1 MKLIVQIPCFNEE
14 HSLPRTVADIPR
26 RIEGVDE
33 VEILVIDD
41 GSSDRTSEVARA
53 AGVDHVV
60 RHTRNRGLARA
71 FRTGLDACL
80 RLGPGILVNTD
91 AANQYAG
98 HEIPN
103 RVRRSLGGRA
113 DSVRLGATR
122 VIATPEWMEVLA
134 SASRGGAGEKF
145 PVTAIGKIAGGRIG
159 VAAFDI
165 RGHFLL
171 DPDKLDA
178 LVATIDLLKDLTA
191 PGDVQ
196 IVATGSYVSVPA
208 AEPARVTRPDGR
220 TLTLEPDKWGRVHL
234 RPLEQ
239 GSYTIDSNGLR
250 DNGGATKTVALL
262 STSLAVDSIP
272 VADCTLTDGT
282 TPLATDQRGVSR
294 PQGSVCDI
302 GAFELAES
310 AGFSSF
316 SVKLDIHAGST
327 LPTTPGSFDLKSTFT
342 LREGS
347 SGADPLTEVVKLQV
361 GTYQATIPANSFHQ
375 LRKGAKKGSYVFS
388 GVIGGVSLSSQI
400 VPLGGNS
407 YDFKASGSPVDLT
420 ALANPVTVTLMIG
433 NVVPADVQ
441 LLQGDYLLIDQSA
454 LTGESLP
461 VNKGAAD
468 VAYASTV
475 IKQGEMLA
483 VVVNTGTDTNFH
495 TVVALVAKASLEER
509 SHFQKMVI
517 KIGDFLILITG
528 VLVIVIVMVALFR
541 HEHFLEIARFALVL
555 TVASIP
561 VALPAVLS
569 VTMAVGAMNLARRQA
584 IVSRLTAIEELA
596 GVDVFCSD
604 KTGTL
609 TKNEMQ
615 VAEAAVLE
623 KHTEREPF
631 LVAALA
637 SRLENR
643 DPIELP
649 IFQYLDEHFP
659 DSDWKTYNQI
669 GFTPFDPIR
678 KRTEAEIEKE
688 GERFTV
694 LKGAAQV
701 LLGMTQLSDDET
713 HTVNQTVDQ
722 LAAKGYRTLAVGR
735 KKGDAPLDLL
745 GLIPMYDPPRDD
757 SKQVIA
763 DMQNHGVEVKM
774 VTGDNMAI
782 AREMASTLTLGP
794 NIRLAGNLF
803 DAQGAAIDEATAELV
818 EQSDGFAQV
827 FPEHKFNIVKALQAR
842 GHIVGM
848 TGDGVNDSPALKQA
862 EVGIA
867 VSGATD
873 AARAAADLVLTAP
886 GLSVIVRAIEE
897 ARRIFER
904 MNSYAIYR
912 ITETIR
918 IMVFVVLAMLVFN
931 FYPITA
937 IMIILLA
944 FFNDVPIMTIAYDHT
959 ALDPKP
965 VRWEMHRVILV
976 STVMGLTGVAGSF
989 LMLFVAVDM
998 LHLSTAQLQS
1008 FIFLKMAVAGHLTLF
1023 ISRSKGFFLKKP
1035 YPAPIMIWSAV
1046 GTKVAATILVA
1057 YGFFG
1062 LVTPIGW
1069 RSIGLIW
1076 AYSFTWALVTDW
1088 AKLMV
1093 YRHLEHANARHQ
1105 AFLTRV
1111 QQPMTSHA
1119 ATTTH
1124 KASHRHGRHGAPR

>member
-1 MKLIVQIPCFNEE
+1 MPNPMPTLLKKEDAEHMSADALFEALGSSMAAGLSAEEAAQRLGQYGPNALEEKKTNPLLKFLGYFWGPIPWMIEIAAILSLIVHHWDDFAIILTLLIFNAAVGFWQEYKAGNAVE
-14 HSLPRTVADIPR
+14 ALKQSLALKSRVLRDKKWQ
-26 RIEGVDE
+26 
-33 VEILVIDD
+33 EIDAKRLVPGDVI
-41 GSSDRTSEVARA
+41 R
-53 AGVDHVV
+53 
-60 RHTRNRGLARA
+60 
-71 FRTGLDACL
+71 L
-80 RLGPGILVNTD
+80 RLG
-91 AANQYAG
+91 
-98 HEIPN
+98 
-103 RVRRSLGGRA
+103 
-113 DSVRLGATR
+113 
-122 VIATPEWMEVLA
+122 
-134 SASRGGAGEKF
+134 
-145 PVTAIGKIAGGRIG
+145 
-159 VAAFDI
+159 DI
-165 RGHFLL
+165 
-171 DPDKLDA
+171 
-178 LVATIDLLKDLTA
+178 
-191 PGDVQ
+191 
-196 IVATGSYVSVPA
+196 
-208 AEPARVTRPDGR
+208 
-220 TLTLEPDKWGRVHL
+220 
-234 RPLEQ
+234 
-239 GSYTIDSNGLR
+239 
-250 DNGGATKTVALL
+250 
-262 STSLAVDSIP
+262 
-272 VADCTLTDGT
+272 
-282 TPLATDQRGVSR
+282 
-294 PQGSVCDI
+294 
-302 GAFELAES
+302 
-310 AGFSSF
+310 
-316 SVKLDIHAGST
+316 
-327 LPTTPGSFDLKSTFT
+327 
-342 LREGS
+342 
-347 SGADPLTEVVKLQV
+347 
-361 GTYQATIPANSFHQ
+361 IPAD
-375 LRKGAKKGSYVFS
+375 AK
-388 GVIGGVSLSSQI
+388 L
-400 VPLGGNS
+400 
-407 YDFKASGSPVDLT
+407 VD
-420 ALANPVTVTLMIG
+420 
-433 NVVPADVQ
+433 
-441 LLQGDYLLIDQSA
+441 GDYLSIDQSA

-461 VNKGAAD
+461 VNKAVGD
-468 VAYASTV
+468 VAYSGSVA
-475 IKQGEMLA
+475 KQGEMLA
-483 VVVNTGTDTNFH
+483 LVTGTGSNTYFGQTAMLVESAS
-495 TVVALVAKASLEER
+495 TV
-509 SHFQKMVI
+509 SHFQKAVLR
-517 KIGDFLILITG
+517 IGDYLIYLSLG
-528 VLVIVIVMVALFR
+528 LAALLVIVQLFR
-541 HEHFLEIARFALVL
+541 HTPLLELIQFALILV
-555 TVASIP
+555 VASIP
-561 VALPAVLS
+561 VAMPAVLS
-569 VTMAVGAMNLARRQA
+569 VTMAVGAMALSRMKA
-584 IVSRLTAIEELA
+584 ILSRLEAIEEMA
-596 GVDVFCSD
+596 GMDILCSD

-609 TKNEMQ
+609 TQNKLTLGEPLLLAAKDRDALLLAASLASK
-615 VAEAAVLE
+615 AEDRDAIDLAVLAGL
-623 KHTEREPF
+623 KSPDM
-631 LVAALA
+631 LA
-637 SRLENR
+637 PYQQLK
-643 DPIELP
+643 
-649 IFQYLDEHFP
+649 FV
-659 DSDWKTYNQI
+659 
-669 GFTPFDPIR
+669 PFDPVG
-678 KRTEAEIEKE
+678 KRTEA
-688 GERFTV
+688 TV
-694 LKGAAQV
+694 KDSAGHSFMVTKGAPQV
-701 LLGMTQLSDDET
+701 ILDMSHIDADTRAKAEQA
-713 HTVNQTVDQ
+713 VNAF
-722 LAAKGYRTLAVGR
+722 AAKGYRTLGVARAEGE
-735 KKGDAPLDLL
+735 GDWSFLGILPLF
-745 GLIPMYDPPRDD
+745 DPPRED
-757 SKQVIA
+757 SASTIQDA
-763 DMQNHGVEVKM
+763 ERHGVQVKM

-803 DAQGAAIDEATAELV
+803 NAQGGAMDEGTAEQV

-959 ALDPKP
+959 AVDPKP

-989 LMLFVAVDM
+989 LMLFVAVDV
-998 LHLSTAQLQS
+998 LHLSTAQVQS